1 MMVQE
6 IKNFITPHQAK
17 TELPYQPLQYLLGVT
32 QFLVWL
38 IFFLLKL
45 CNMNQFIGNTNVWPL
60 INTKMAEK
68 CHIMAELRL

>member
-6 IKNFITPHQAK
+6 IKNFITPHQTK

-32 QFLVWL
+32 QFLVWF

-45 CNMNQFIGNTNVWPL
+45 LTWTVCQFIGNTHVWFL
-60 INTKMAEK
+60 INTKMA
-68 CHIMAELRL
+68 

>member
-6 IKNFITPHQAK
+6 IKNFITPHQTK
-17 TELPYQPLQYLLGVT
+17 TELPYQPSQYLLGVT

-45 CNMNQFIGNTNVWPL
+45 CNMDCVPVYW
-60 INTKMAEK
+60 
-68 CHIMAELRL
+68 